1 MQPLDNH
8 DIALKRATFWL
19 SALIAELD
27 VNPADTNV
35 TLTLR
40 GDHDVELKQTL
51 NLADDLRAFAALGA
65 RSDLFDVDGE

>member
-8 DIALKRATFWL
+8 DIALKRAAFWL

-27 VNPADTNV
+27 IDPADTRVRLAIRGSGNEQLV
-35 TLTLR
+35 QTLT
-40 GDHDVELKQTL
+40 
-51 NLADDLRAFAALGA
+51 LADDLKAFAALGA